1 MFKRAKIS
9 VTRRKTK
16 TVIFFLFLFIVAN
29 LVLSSISIKNAT
41 EESMNIARRSLG
53 SEVILSTDMEKLR
66 EEFMN
71 NSPAPSEGDIQ
82 SEDMQGRKQQM
93 QGMHEVMNQSNATIN
108 DVNTLKEISYVS
120 DVKYYFTVN
129 GEEESFTLYEESTSE
144 SENGFMG
151 KGKMMNNSLQIEAIN
166 TFKLEDKYVGGQ
178 IELVEGEAF
187 EEDDE
192 DAVIIS
198 YELATSNDLSID
210 SEITIKDSD
219 GESHT
224 LKVIGIYQ
232 SKEEG
237 FNNNY
242 NLIYINTKTGEKF
255 LTEEEYN
262 NGNYNITK
270 AVFYLNDPE
279 NADKFKEEA
288 NKLVS
293 DLSDRYLTL
302 DIDNQTYE
310 QMISSIEGVAK
321 FSNTILVIVI
331 IASIV
336 VISLMVINSLKDRN
350 YEIGVLL
357 SLGEKKKKI
366 IGQFIIELVIISSV
380 AFVLSIGTS
389 LFTSQKFADILIDNQ
404 SKSTEVSNQ
413 SPMGGRGS
421 SYNQNGNFEERKDKG
436 IGSLTGISSVD
447 TIDEIDVSVTPKD
460 VGLLF
465 IIGYAIIFVSMII
478 PSIRIL
484 NSDPKDILSRRE

>member
-1 MFKRAKIS
+1 MFKRAKLS
-9 VTRRKTK
+9 VTRRKSK

-41 EESMNIARRSLG
+41 EESMNIARKSLG

-66 EEFMN
+66 EDFMN
-71 NSPAPSEGDIQ
+71 DNEAQTDNEELQ
-82 SEDMQGRKQQM
+82 NRKEQM
-93 QGMHEVMNQSNATIN
+93 QDMHEAMNQSNATIN
-108 DVNTLKEISYVS
+108 DVNILKEINYVS
-120 DVKYYFTVN
+120 DVKYYFTVK
-129 GEEESFTLYEESTSE
+129 GEEESFNLYEESINE
-144 SENGFMG
+144 SEN
-151 KGKMMNNSLQIEAIN
+151 KGRMMNNSLQIEAIN
-166 TFKLEDKYVGGQ
+166 TFKLEDKYVDGQ

-198 YELATSNDLSID
+198 YELASYNNLEIG
-210 SEITIKDSD
+210 SEIKIKDSD

-224 LKVIGIYQ
+224 LTVTGIYQ
-232 SKEEG
+232 NKEE
-237 FNNNY
+237 FNNSY
-242 NLIYINTKTGEKF
+242 NLIYINTETGEKF
-255 LTEEEYN
+255 LTDEEYN

-279 NADKFKEEA
+279 NADEFKKEA
-288 NKLVS
+288 NKLIT

-321 FSNTILVIVI
+321 FSRTILVIVV
-331 IASIV
+331 IAAIV

-366 IGQFIIELVIISSV
+366 IGQFIVELIIIASIS
-380 AFVLSIGTS
+380 FILSIGTS

-404 SKSTEVSNQ
+404 NQSTMISNN

-421 SYNQNGNFEERKDKG
+421 SFAQNGNFEERKDKS
-436 IGSLTGISSVD
+436 IGSIMGLNNID
-447 TIDEIDVSVTPKD
+447 TIDEIDVSVTLKD

-465 IIGYAIIFVSMII
+465 MIGYVIIFISMII
-478 PSIRIL
+478 PSIKIL

>member
-1 MFKRAKIS
+1 MFKRAKLS
-9 VTRRKTK
+9 VTRRKSK

-29 LVLSSISIKNAT
+29 LVLSAISIKNAT

-71 NSPAPSEGDIQ
+71 NNTPPSESDIQ
-82 SEDMQGRKQQM
+82 SGDMQDRKEQM
-93 QGMHEVMNQSNATIN
+93 QGMHEAMNQSNATIT
-108 DVNTLKEISYVS
+108 DVNTLREISYVS
-120 DVKYYFTVN
+120 DVKYYFNVS
-129 GEEESFTLYEESTSE
+129 GEEESFSLYEESTSE
-144 SENGFMG
+144 TENGFMG

-166 TFKLEDKYVGGQ
+166 TFKLEDKYVDGQ

-198 YELATSNDLSID
+198 YELATTNDLSID

-242 NLIYINTKTGEKF
+242 NLIYINIATGEKF
-255 LTEEEYN
+255 LTDEEYN

-288 NKLVS
+288 NKLVT

-366 IGQFIIELVIISSV
+366 IGQFIIELVIIASA

-404 SKSTEVSNQ
+404 SRSAEVNSQ

-421 SYNQNGNFEERKDKG
+421 SFNTNGNFTEKKDKG
-436 IGSLTGISSVD
+436 IGFLTGISSVD

>member
-41 EESMNIARRSLG
+41 EESMNIARKSLG

-71 NSPAPSEGDIQ
+71 DNQAPSEGDIQ
-82 SEDMQGRKQQM
+82 SGDIQDRKQQM

-108 DVNTLKEISYVS
+108 DVNILKEISYVS
-120 DVKYYFTVN
+120 DVKYYFIVN

-144 SENGFMG
+144 TENGFMG

-166 TFKLEDKYVGGQ
+166 TFKLEDKYVDGQ
-178 IELVEGEAF
+178 IELVEGKAF

-198 YELATSNDLSID
+198 YELATTNDLSID
-210 SEITIKDSD
+210 SEISIKDTD

-224 LKVIGIYQ
+224 LKVTGIYQ
-232 SKEEG
+232 TKEDG
-237 FNNNY
+237 LNNNY
-242 NLIYINTKTGEKF
+242 NLIYINTVTGEKF
-255 LTEEEYN
+255 LTDEEYN
-262 NGNYNITK
+262 DGNYNITS

-288 NKLVS
+288 NTLIT

-366 IGQFIIELVIISSV
+366 IGQFIIELVIIASA
-380 AFVLSIGTS
+380 AFVLSIGSS
-389 LFTSQKFADILIDNQ
+389 LITSQKFADILIDNQ
-404 SKSTEVSNQ
+404 NQSTEVSNQ

-421 SYNQNGNFEERKDKG
+421 SFNPNGNFTDTR
-436 IGSLTGISSVD
+436 ISYVD

-460 VGLLF
+460 VELLF

-478 PSIRIL
+478 PSIKIL